1 MSCCAL
7 LAVIHFSL
15 CLLTFFLSLVA
26 AVDCIADSS
35 KCSDI
40 CASEQM
46 GAHGCQAECETDRQT
61 DAATDTDRPTHTC
74 THTLSLTHTHT
85 HTRTHTHTL
94 SHSPPPH
101 VTPSLRLFLCPILY
115 LSDPQHCHLV
125 CDQRQGAVVPARR
138 PAPPHVHHL
147 QGHEPRAC
155 VWAHGLFFPAGL
167 PGPLRRL

>member
-1 MSCCAL
+1 MPCWL
-7 LAVIHFSL
+7 LFISPYVSSL
-15 CLLTFFLSLVA
+15 SFFLLWLLWIVLQTLPSAVTSALQSRWVPMVA
-26 AVDCIADSS
+26 KQNVRPTGR
-35 KCSDI
+35 
-40 CASEQM
+40 QT
-46 GAHGCQAECETDRQT
+46 QPLTPTDRHT
-61 DAATDTDRPTHTC
+61 HVHTHSLSHTLTHTHAH
-74 THTLSLTHTHT
+74 THTLSLT
-85 HTRTHTHTL
+85 L
-94 SHSPPPH
+94 PPPH